1 MQSGE
6 LVVFL
11 DGDHETD
18 ERYLNFDVMQSGELV
33 VFLDGDH
40 ETDERYLNFDV
51 MQSGELVVFK
61 LTNVIPEF

>member
-1 MQSGE
+1 
-6 LVVFL
+6 
-11 DGDHETD
+11 
-18 ERYLNFDVMQSGELV
+18 MQSGELV

-61 LTNVIPEF
+61 LTNVIPEFDVMQSGELVVFKLTNVIPEF